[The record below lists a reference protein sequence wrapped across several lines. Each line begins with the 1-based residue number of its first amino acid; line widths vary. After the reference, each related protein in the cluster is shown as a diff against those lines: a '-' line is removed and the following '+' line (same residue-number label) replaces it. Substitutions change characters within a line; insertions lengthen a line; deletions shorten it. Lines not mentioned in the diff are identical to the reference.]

1 VTIIRS
7 IWFWMGVL
15 GVSVVS
21 YGVFDAMNSQ
31 KQVSITT
38 VENENDQ
45 QDKPVEIEE
54 NKSVAESVSSEVA
67 AAASLEENPELAETN
82 LDDDP
87 LIDFVEVF
95 LDTARIDANGL
106 VTIAGRAEKGAVIE
120 VLVGQNLIGTISVG
134 YDGNFASIFE
144 LNPSEEIR
152 VLVLRTKKGEDFVYA
167 DESLVILPSQI
178 TDESGDENLQG
189 SEDVA
194 GVDNSDEVT
203 SIDTPQVEGS
213 TDESGEEN
221 LQGSEDVA
229 SLDNSDEVTSI
240 DTPQVEGSTD
250 ESGEENLQG
259 SKDVASLDNSDEV
272 TSTDTT
278 QVEGA
283 NVSQKQATTKLNDD
297 ESLEAEEGLSTT
309 NEAEG
314 KVSNG
319 QQELVKD
326 LSTTNTDQ
334 IIVEDPKVI
343 EKADLVINST
353 EGSESN
359 SLDKGQDISI
369 ENANVDLNDNT
380 DTNAF
385 QPKVVI
391 ANSDGVKVIQDDKRS
406 DDELA
411 LDSIAYDPLGNVT
424 VGGRSNPSG
433 LVRFYINNEAVSA
446 TKTNEAG
453 YWEADLS
460 DIIPGAYTLRID
472 ELSLKGDVISRLETP
487 FKREDRER
495 LANLIA
501 PSTSPVRI
509 NIVTVQPGNTLW
521 AIARKRYGDGLL
533 YVQVF
538 EANRDKIK
546 NPDLIYPGQLFDLP
560 DIY

>member
-1 VTIIRS
+1 MIILRS

-21 YGVFDAMNSQ
+21 YGVFDAINNQ
-31 KQVSITT
+31 KQVLITT
-38 VENENDQ
+38 VENESDQ
-45 QDKPVEIEE
+45 QDKSVEIKE
-54 NKSVAESVSSEVA
+54 NNSVAESASSEVVA
-67 AAASLEENPELAETN
+67 ATSLEENPELTETN
-82 LDDDP
+82 PEDSP
-87 LIDFVEVF
+87 LIVSVEVF
-95 LDTARIDANGL
+95 LDTARVDPSGF
-106 VTIAGRAEKGAVIE
+106 VTIAGRAEKGALIE
-120 VLVGQNLIGTISVG
+120 VLLGQNLIGTISVG
-134 YDGNFASIFE
+134 NDGNFASIFE
-144 LNPSEEIR
+144 VPPSEEIR

-178 TDESGDENLQG
+178 TDETGDENLQR

-194 GVDNSDEVT
+194 SVDNSDEVT

-213 TDESGEEN
+213 TNESGDEN

-229 SLDNSDEVTSI
+229 SVDNSDEVTSI
-240 DTPQVEGSTD
+240 DTPQVEGS
-250 ESGEENLQG
+250 
-259 SKDVASLDNSDEV
+259 
-272 TSTDTT
+272 
-278 QVEGA
+278 
-283 NVSQKQATTKLNDD
+283 NVIQKQATTELNDD
-297 ESLEAEEGLSTT
+297 ASLETEEKLGTT
-309 NEAEG
+309 NAATG

-326 LSTTNTDQ
+326 LSTTNSDQ
-334 IIVEDPKVI
+334 IIVEDPKMI
-343 EKADLVINST
+343 EKAT
-353 EGSESN
+353 E
-359 SLDKGQDISI
+359 
-369 ENANVDLNDNT
+369 DLNENT
-380 DTNAF
+380 DTKVF
-385 QPKVVI
+385 QPKVII
-391 ANSDGVKVIQDDKRS
+391 ADSDGVKVIQDDKRS
-406 DDELA
+406 DDSLA

-460 DIIPGAYTLRID
+460 DIIPGTYTLRID
-472 ELSLKGDVISRLETP
+472 ELSLKGDVISRLESP
-487 FKREDRER
+487 FKREDREK

-560 DIY
+560 DMH

>member
-1 VTIIRS
+1 MIILRS

-21 YGVFDAMNSQ
+21 YGVFDAINNQ
-31 KQVSITT
+31 KQVLITT
-38 VENENDQ
+38 VENESDQ
-45 QDKPVEIEE
+45 QDKSVEIKE
-54 NKSVAESVSSEVA
+54 NNSVAESASSEVV

-82 LDDDP
+82 PEDGP
-87 LIDFVEVF
+87 LIVSVEVF
-95 LDTARIDANGL
+95 LDTARVDPNGL
-106 VTIAGRAEKGAVIE
+106 VTIAGRAEKGALIE
-120 VLVGQNLIGTISVG
+120 VLLGQNLIGTISVG
-134 YDGNFASIFE
+134 NDGNFASIFE
-144 LNPSEEIR
+144 VPPSEEIR

-194 GVDNSDEVT
+194 SVDNSDEVT

-213 TDESGEEN
+213 
-221 LQGSEDVA
+221 
-229 SLDNSDEVTSI
+229 
-240 DTPQVEGSTD
+240 
-250 ESGEENLQG
+250 
-259 SKDVASLDNSDEV
+259 
-272 TSTDTT
+272 
-278 QVEGA
+278 
-283 NVSQKQATTKLNDD
+283 NVIQKQATTKLNDD
-297 ESLEAEEGLSTT
+297 ASLETEEKLGTT
-309 NEAEG
+309 NAATG

-326 LSTTNTDQ
+326 LSTTNSDQ
-334 IIVEDPKVI
+334 IIVEDPKMI
-343 EKADLVINST
+343 EKAT
-353 EGSESN
+353 E
-359 SLDKGQDISI
+359 
-369 ENANVDLNDNT
+369 DLNENT

-385 QPKVVI
+385 QPKVII
-391 ANSDGVKVIQDDKRS
+391 ADSDGVKVIQDDKRS
-406 DDELA
+406 DDSLA

-460 DIIPGAYTLRID
+460 DIIPGTYTLRID
-472 ELSLKGDVISRLETP
+472 ELSLKGDVISRLESP
-487 FKREDRER
+487 FKREDREK

-560 DIY
+560 DMH

>member
-1 VTIIRS
+1 MIILRS

-21 YGVFDAMNSQ
+21 YGVFDAINNQ
-31 KQVSITT
+31 KQVLITT
-38 VENENDQ
+38 VENESDQ
-45 QDKPVEIEE
+45 QDKSVEIKE
-54 NKSVAESVSSEVA
+54 NNSVAESASSEVVA
-67 AAASLEENPELAETN
+67 ATSLEENPELTETN
-82 LDDDP
+82 PEDSP
-87 LIDFVEVF
+87 LIVSVEVF
-95 LDTARIDANGL
+95 LDTARVDPSGF
-106 VTIAGRAEKGAVIE
+106 VTIAGRAEKGALIE
-120 VLVGQNLIGTISVG
+120 VLLGQNLIGTISVG
-134 YDGNFASIFE
+134 NDGNFASIFE
-144 LNPSEEIR
+144 VPPSEEIR

-178 TDESGDENLQG
+178 TDETGDENLQGSEDVASVDNSDEVNSIDTPQVEGSTNESGDENLQG

-194 GVDNSDEVT
+194 SVDNSDEVT

-213 TDESGEEN
+213 
-221 LQGSEDVA
+221 
-229 SLDNSDEVTSI
+229 
-240 DTPQVEGSTD
+240 
-250 ESGEENLQG
+250 
-259 SKDVASLDNSDEV
+259 
-272 TSTDTT
+272 
-278 QVEGA
+278 
-283 NVSQKQATTKLNDD
+283 NVIQKQATTELNDD
-297 ESLEAEEGLSTT
+297 ASLETEEKLGTT
-309 NEAEG
+309 NAATG

-326 LSTTNTDQ
+326 LSTTNSDQ
-334 IIVEDPKVI
+334 IIVEDPKMI
-343 EKADLVINST
+343 EKAT
-353 EGSESN
+353 E
-359 SLDKGQDISI
+359 
-369 ENANVDLNDNT
+369 DLNENT

-385 QPKVVI
+385 QPKVII
-391 ANSDGVKVIQDDKRS
+391 ADSDGVKVIQDDKRS
-406 DDELA
+406 DDSLA

-460 DIIPGAYTLRID
+460 DIIPGTYTLRID
-472 ELSLKGDVISRLETP
+472 ELSLKGDVISRLESP
-487 FKREDRER
+487 FKREDREK

-560 DIY
+560 DMH

>member
-1 VTIIRS
+1 MIILRS

-21 YGVFDAMNSQ
+21 YGVFDAINNQ
-31 KQVSITT
+31 KQVLITT
-38 VENENDQ
+38 VENESDQ
-45 QDKPVEIEE
+45 QDKSVEIKE
-54 NKSVAESVSSEVA
+54 NNSVAESASSEVV

-82 LDDDP
+82 PEDGP
-87 LIDFVEVF
+87 LIVSVEVF
-95 LDTARIDANGL
+95 LDTARVDPSGF
-106 VTIAGRAEKGAVIE
+106 VTIAGRAEKGALIE
-120 VLVGQNLIGTISVG
+120 VLLGQNLIGTISVG
-134 YDGNFASIFE
+134 NDGNFASIFE
-144 LNPSEEIR
+144 VPPSEEIR

-178 TDESGDENLQG
+178 TDETGDDNLQR

-194 GVDNSDEVT
+194 SVDNSDEVT

-213 TDESGEEN
+213 TNESGDEN

-229 SLDNSDEVTSI
+229 SVDNSDEVTSI
-240 DTPQVEGSTD
+240 DTPQVEGS
-250 ESGEENLQG
+250 
-259 SKDVASLDNSDEV
+259 
-272 TSTDTT
+272 
-278 QVEGA
+278 
-283 NVSQKQATTKLNDD
+283 NVIQKQATTKLNDD
-297 ESLEAEEGLSTT
+297 ASLETEEKLGTT
-309 NEAEG
+309 NAATG

-326 LSTTNTDQ
+326 LSTTNSDQ
-334 IIVEDPKVI
+334 IIVEDPKMI
-343 EKADLVINST
+343 EI
-353 EGSESN
+353 
-359 SLDKGQDISI
+359 
-369 ENANVDLNDNT
+369 ANEDLNENT

-385 QPKVVI
+385 QPKVII
-391 ANSDGVKVIQDDKRS
+391 ADSDGVKVIQDDKRS
-406 DDELA
+406 DDSLA

-460 DIIPGAYTLRID
+460 DIIPGTYTLRID
-472 ELSLKGDVISRLETP
+472 ELSLKGDVISRLESP
-487 FKREDRER
+487 FKREDREK

-560 DIY
+560 DMH

>member
-1 VTIIRS
+1 MIILRS

-21 YGVFDAMNSQ
+21 YGVFDAINNQ
-31 KQVSITT
+31 KQVLITT
-38 VENENDQ
+38 VENESDQ
-45 QDKPVEIEE
+45 QDKSVEIKE
-54 NKSVAESVSSEVA
+54 NNSVAESASSEVV

-82 LDDDP
+82 PEDGP
-87 LIDFVEVF
+87 LIVSVEVF
-95 LDTARIDANGL
+95 LDTARVDPNGL
-106 VTIAGRAEKGAVIE
+106 VTIAGRAEKGALIE
-120 VLVGQNLIGTISVG
+120 VLLGQNLIGTISVG
-134 YDGNFASIFE
+134 NDGNFASIFE
-144 LNPSEEIR
+144 VPPSEEIR

-178 TDESGDENLQG
+178 TDETGDDNLQG

-194 GVDNSDEVT
+194 SVDNSDEVT

-213 TDESGEEN
+213 TNESGDEN

-229 SLDNSDEVTSI
+229 SVDNSDEATSI
-240 DTPQVEGSTD
+240 DTPQVEGS
-250 ESGEENLQG
+250 
-259 SKDVASLDNSDEV
+259 
-272 TSTDTT
+272 
-278 QVEGA
+278 
-283 NVSQKQATTKLNDD
+283 NVIQKQATTKLNDD
-297 ESLEAEEGLSTT
+297 ASLETEEKLGTT
-309 NEAEG
+309 NAATG

-326 LSTTNTDQ
+326 LSTTNSDQ
-334 IIVEDPKVI
+334 IIVEDPKMI
-343 EKADLVINST
+343 EKAT
-353 EGSESN
+353 E
-359 SLDKGQDISI
+359 
-369 ENANVDLNDNT
+369 DLNENT

-385 QPKVVI
+385 QPKVII
-391 ANSDGVKVIQDDKRS
+391 ADSDGVKVIQDDKRS
-406 DDELA
+406 DDSLA

-460 DIIPGAYTLRID
+460 DIIPGTYTLRID
-472 ELSLKGDVISRLETP
+472 ELSLKGDVISRLESP
-487 FKREDRER
+487 FKREDREK

-560 DIY
+560 DMH

>member
-1 VTIIRS
+1 MTIIRS

-21 YGVFDAMNSQ
+21 YGVFDAMNNE
-31 KQVSITT
+31 KQVSTTT
-38 VENENDQ
+38 VEKESDK
-45 QDKPVEIEE
+45 QDNPVQIEDS
-54 NKSVAESVSSEVA
+54 KSVIESVSSEVA
-67 AAASLEENPELAETN
+67 AAASLEESSELAETS
-82 LDDDP
+82 LDDGP
-87 LIDFVEVF
+87 PINFVEVF
-95 LDTARIDANGL
+95 LDTARIDSSGL
-106 VTIAGRAEKGAVIE
+106 VTIAGRAEKGAIIE
-120 VLVGQNLIGTISVG
+120 VLVGQNLLGTISVG

-144 LNPSEEIR
+144 LNPSKEIR

-178 TDESGDENLQG
+178 TDESIN
-189 SEDVA
+189 
-194 GVDNSDEVT
+194 
-203 SIDTPQVEGS
+203 
-213 TDESGEEN
+213 EN

-240 DTPQVEGSTD
+240 DTPQVEGS
-250 ESGEENLQG
+250 
-259 SKDVASLDNSDEV
+259 
-272 TSTDTT
+272 
-278 QVEGA
+278 
-283 NVSQKQATTKLNDD
+283 NVSQKQATIKLNDD
-297 ESLEAEEGLSTT
+297 ASLETEEGLSTT
-309 NEAEG
+309 NEATG

-319 QQELVKD
+319 QKEPVKD
-326 LSTTNTDQ
+326 LTATNSDQ
-334 IIVEDPKVI
+334 ISIEDLKVI
-343 EKADLVINST
+343 EKTDLVIDST
-353 EGSESN
+353 DGSDSN
-359 SLDKGQDISI
+359 SVDKGKDISI
-369 ENANVDLNDNT
+369 ENADEDLNDNT

-391 ANSDGVKVIQDDKRS
+391 ANSDGVKVIQDEKRS

-460 DIIPGAYTLRID
+460 DIIPGTYTLRID
-472 ELSLKGDVISRLETP
+472 ELSLKGDVISRLESP

>member
-1 VTIIRS
+1 MIILRS

-21 YGVFDAMNSQ
+21 YGVFDAINNQ
-31 KQVSITT
+31 KQVLITT
-38 VENENDQ
+38 VENESDQ
-45 QDKPVEIEE
+45 QDKSVEIKE
-54 NKSVAESVSSEVA
+54 NNSVAESASSEVV

-82 LDDDP
+82 PEDGP
-87 LIDFVEVF
+87 LIVSVEVF
-95 LDTARIDANGL
+95 LDTARVDPNGL
-106 VTIAGRAEKGAVIE
+106 VTIAGRAEKGALIE
-120 VLVGQNLIGTISVG
+120 VLLGQNLIGTISVG
-134 YDGNFASIFE
+134 NDGNFASIFE
-144 LNPSEEIR
+144 VPPSEEIR

-178 TDESGDENLQG
+178 TDETGDENLQR

-194 GVDNSDEVT
+194 SVDNSDEVT

-213 TDESGEEN
+213 
-221 LQGSEDVA
+221 
-229 SLDNSDEVTSI
+229 
-240 DTPQVEGSTD
+240 
-250 ESGEENLQG
+250 
-259 SKDVASLDNSDEV
+259 
-272 TSTDTT
+272 
-278 QVEGA
+278 
-283 NVSQKQATTKLNDD
+283 NVIQKQATTKLNDD
-297 ESLEAEEGLSTT
+297 ASLETEEKLGTT
-309 NEAEG
+309 NAATG

-326 LSTTNTDQ
+326 LSTTNSDQ
-334 IIVEDPKVI
+334 IIVEDPKMI
-343 EKADLVINST
+343 EKAT
-353 EGSESN
+353 E
-359 SLDKGQDISI
+359 
-369 ENANVDLNDNT
+369 DLNENT
-380 DTNAF
+380 DANAF
-385 QPKVVI
+385 QPKVII
-391 ANSDGVKVIQDDKRS
+391 ADSDGVKVIQDDKRS

-460 DIIPGAYTLRID
+460 DIIPGTYTLRID
-472 ELSLKGDVISRLETP
+472 ELSLKGDVISRLESP
-487 FKREDRER
+487 FKREDREK

-538 EANRDKIK
+538 DANRDKIK

-560 DIY
+560 DMN

>member
-1 VTIIRS
+1 MTIIRS

-21 YGVFDAMNSQ
+21 YGVFDAMNNE
-31 KQVSITT
+31 KQVSTT
-38 VENENDQ
+38 TIEKESDQ
-45 QDKPVEIEE
+45 QDNPVQIEDT
-54 NKSVAESVSSEVA
+54 KSVTESVSSEVA
-67 AAASLEENPELAETN
+67 AAASLEENSELAETS

-87 LIDFVEVF
+87 PINFVEVF
-95 LDTARIDANGL
+95 LDTARIDSNGL
-106 VTIAGRAEKGAVIE
+106 VTIAGRAEKGAIIE
-120 VLVGQNLIGTISVG
+120 VLVGQNLLGTISVG

-144 LNPSEEIR
+144 LNPSKEIR
-152 VLVLRTKKGEDFVYA
+152 VLVLRTKKGEEFVYA

-194 GVDNSDEVT
+194 SVDNSDEFT

-213 TDESGEEN
+213 
-221 LQGSEDVA
+221 
-229 SLDNSDEVTSI
+229 
-240 DTPQVEGSTD
+240 
-250 ESGEENLQG
+250 
-259 SKDVASLDNSDEV
+259 
-272 TSTDTT
+272 
-278 QVEGA
+278 
-283 NVSQKQATTKLNDD
+283 NVSQKQATIKLNDD
-297 ESLEAEEGLSTT
+297 ASLETEEGLSTT
-309 NEAEG
+309 NEATG

-319 QQELVKD
+319 QKEPVKD
-326 LSTTNTDQ
+326 LTATNSDQ
-334 IIVEDPKVI
+334 ISIEDLKVI
-343 EKADLVINST
+343 EKADLVIDST
-353 EGSESN
+353 EGSDSN
-359 SLDKGQDISI
+359 SVDKGKDISI
-369 ENANVDLNDNT
+369 ENADEDLNDNT

-453 YWEADLS
+453 YWETDLS
-460 DIIPGAYTLRID
+460 DIIPGTYTLRID
-472 ELSLKGDVISRLETP
+472 ELSLKGDVISRLESP

>member
-1 VTIIRS
+1 MIILRS

-21 YGVFDAMNSQ
+21 YGVFDAINNQ
-31 KQVSITT
+31 KQVLITT
-38 VENENDQ
+38 VENESDQ
-45 QDKPVEIEE
+45 QDKSVEIKE
-54 NKSVAESVSSEVA
+54 NNSVAESASSEVV

-82 LDDDP
+82 PEDGP
-87 LIDFVEVF
+87 LIVSVEVF
-95 LDTARIDANGL
+95 LDTARVDPNGL
-106 VTIAGRAEKGAVIE
+106 VTIAGRAEKGALIE
-120 VLVGQNLIGTISVG
+120 VLLGQNLIGTISVG
-134 YDGNFASIFE
+134 NDGNFASIFE
-144 LNPSEEIR
+144 VPPSEEIR

-178 TDESGDENLQG
+178 TDETGDENLQG

-194 GVDNSDEVT
+194 SVDNSDEVT

-213 TDESGEEN
+213 TNESGDEN

-229 SLDNSDEVTSI
+229 SVDNSDEVTSI
-240 DTPQVEGSTD
+240 DTPQVEGS
-250 ESGEENLQG
+250 
-259 SKDVASLDNSDEV
+259 
-272 TSTDTT
+272 
-278 QVEGA
+278 
-283 NVSQKQATTKLNDD
+283 NVIQKQATTKLNDD
-297 ESLEAEEGLSTT
+297 ASLETEEKLGTT
-309 NEAEG
+309 NAATG

-326 LSTTNTDQ
+326 LSTTNSDQ
-334 IIVEDPKVI
+334 IIVEDPKMI
-343 EKADLVINST
+343 EKAT
-353 EGSESN
+353 E
-359 SLDKGQDISI
+359 
-369 ENANVDLNDNT
+369 DLNENT

-385 QPKVVI
+385 QPKVII
-391 ANSDGVKVIQDDKRS
+391 ADSDGVKVIQDDKRS
-406 DDELA
+406 DDDLA

-460 DIIPGAYTLRID
+460 DIIPGTYTLRID
-472 ELSLKGDVISRLETP
+472 ELSLKGDVISRLESP
-487 FKREDRER
+487 FKREDREK

-560 DIY
+560 DMH

>member
-1 VTIIRS
+1 MTIIRS

-21 YGVFDAMNSQ
+21 YGVFDAMNNE
-31 KQVSITT
+31 KQVSTT
-38 VENENDQ
+38 TIEKESDQ
-45 QDKPVEIEE
+45 QDNPVQIEDT
-54 NKSVAESVSSEVA
+54 KSVTESVSSEVA
-67 AAASLEENPELAETN
+67 AAASLEENSELAETI

-87 LIDFVEVF
+87 PINFVGVF
-95 LDTARIDANGL
+95 LDTARIDSNGL
-106 VTIAGRAEKGAVIE
+106 VTIAGRAEKGAIIE
-120 VLVGQNLIGTISVG
+120 VLVGQNLLGTISVG

-144 LNPSEEIR
+144 LNPSKEIR
-152 VLVLRTKKGEDFVYA
+152 VLVLRTKKGEEFVYA

-194 GVDNSDEVT
+194 SVDNSDEFT

-213 TDESGEEN
+213 
-221 LQGSEDVA
+221 
-229 SLDNSDEVTSI
+229 
-240 DTPQVEGSTD
+240 
-250 ESGEENLQG
+250 
-259 SKDVASLDNSDEV
+259 
-272 TSTDTT
+272 
-278 QVEGA
+278 
-283 NVSQKQATTKLNDD
+283 NVSQKQATIKLNDD
-297 ESLEAEEGLSTT
+297 ASLETEEGLSTT
-309 NEAEG
+309 NEATG

-319 QQELVKD
+319 QKEPVKD
-326 LSTTNTDQ
+326 LTATNSDQ
-334 IIVEDPKVI
+334 ISIEDLKVI
-343 EKADLVINST
+343 EKADLVIDST
-353 EGSESN
+353 EGSDSN
-359 SLDKGQDISI
+359 SVDKGKDISI
-369 ENANVDLNDNT
+369 ENADEDLNDNT

-446 TKTNEAG
+446 TETNEAG

-460 DIIPGAYTLRID
+460 DIIPGTYTLRID
-472 ELSLKGDVISRLETP
+472 ELSLKGDVISRLESP

>member
-1 VTIIRS
+1 MTIIRS

-21 YGVFDAMNSQ
+21 YGVFDAMNNE
-31 KQVSITT
+31 KQVSTT
-38 VENENDQ
+38 TIEKESDQ
-45 QDKPVEIEE
+45 QDNPVQIEDT
-54 NKSVAESVSSEVA
+54 KSVTESVSSEVA
-67 AAASLEENPELAETN
+67 AAASLEENSELAETS

-87 LIDFVEVF
+87 PINFVEVF
-95 LDTARIDANGL
+95 LDTARIDSNGL
-106 VTIAGRAEKGAVIE
+106 VTIAGRAEKGAIIE
-120 VLVGQNLIGTISVG
+120 VLVGQNLLGTISVG

-144 LNPSEEIR
+144 LNPSKEIR

-178 TDESGDENLQG
+178 TDESINENLQG

-194 GVDNSDEVT
+194 SVDNSDEFT

-213 TDESGEEN
+213 
-221 LQGSEDVA
+221 
-229 SLDNSDEVTSI
+229 
-240 DTPQVEGSTD
+240 
-250 ESGEENLQG
+250 
-259 SKDVASLDNSDEV
+259 
-272 TSTDTT
+272 
-278 QVEGA
+278 
-283 NVSQKQATTKLNDD
+283 NVSQKQATIKLNDD
-297 ESLEAEEGLSTT
+297 ASLETEEGLSTT
-309 NEAEG
+309 NEATG

-319 QQELVKD
+319 QKEPVKD
-326 LSTTNTDQ
+326 LTATNSDQ
-334 IIVEDPKVI
+334 ISIEDLKVI
-343 EKADLVINST
+343 EKADLVIDST
-353 EGSESN
+353 EGSDSN
-359 SLDKGQDISI
+359 SVDKGKDISI
-369 ENANVDLNDNT
+369 ENADEDLNDNT

-460 DIIPGAYTLRID
+460 DIIPGTYTLRID
-472 ELSLKGDVISRLETP
+472 ELSLKGDVISRLESP

>member
-1 VTIIRS
+1 MTIIRS

-21 YGVFDAMNSQ
+21 YGVFDAMNNE
-31 KQVSITT
+31 KQVSTT
-38 VENENDQ
+38 TMEKESDK
-45 QDKPVEIEE
+45 QDNPVQIEDT
-54 NKSVAESVSSEVA
+54 KSVTESVSSEVA
-67 AAASLEENPELAETN
+67 AAASLEENSELAETS

-87 LIDFVEVF
+87 PINFVEVF
-95 LDTARIDANGL
+95 LDTARIDSNGL
-106 VTIAGRAEKGAVIE
+106 VTIAGRAEKGAIIE
-120 VLVGQNLIGTISVG
+120 VLVGQNLLGTISVG

-144 LNPSEEIR
+144 LNPSKEIR
-152 VLVLRTKKGEDFVYA
+152 VLVLRTKKGEEFVYA

-194 GVDNSDEVT
+194 SVDNSDEVT

-213 TDESGEEN
+213 
-221 LQGSEDVA
+221 
-229 SLDNSDEVTSI
+229 
-240 DTPQVEGSTD
+240 
-250 ESGEENLQG
+250 
-259 SKDVASLDNSDEV
+259 
-272 TSTDTT
+272 
-278 QVEGA
+278 
-283 NVSQKQATTKLNDD
+283 NVSQKQATIKLNDD
-297 ESLEAEEGLSTT
+297 ASLETEEGLSTT
-309 NEAEG
+309 NEATG

-319 QQELVKD
+319 QKEPVKD
-326 LSTTNTDQ
+326 LTATNSDQ
-334 IIVEDPKVI
+334 ISIEDLKVI
-343 EKADLVINST
+343 EKADLVIDST
-353 EGSESN
+353 DGSDSN
-359 SLDKGQDISI
+359 SVDKGKDISI
-369 ENANVDLNDNT
+369 ENADEDLNDNT

-391 ANSDGVKVIQDDKRS
+391 ANSDGVKVIQDDKKS

-460 DIIPGAYTLRID
+460 DIIPGTYTLRID
-472 ELSLKGDVISRLETP
+472 ELSLKGDVISRLESP

>member
-1 VTIIRS
+1 MTIIRS

-21 YGVFDAMNSQ
+21 YGVFDAMNNE
-31 KQVSITT
+31 KQVSTT
-38 VENENDQ
+38 TIEKESDQ
-45 QDKPVEIEE
+45 QDNPVQIEDT
-54 NKSVAESVSSEVA
+54 KSVTESVSSEVA
-67 AAASLEENPELAETN
+67 AAASLEENSELAETS

-87 LIDFVEVF
+87 PINFVEVF
-95 LDTARIDANGL
+95 LDTARIDSNGL
-106 VTIAGRAEKGAVIE
+106 VTIAGRAEKGAIIE
-120 VLVGQNLIGTISVG
+120 VLVGQNLLGTISVG

-144 LNPSEEIR
+144 LNPSKEIR
-152 VLVLRTKKGEDFVYA
+152 VLVLRTKKGEEFVYA

-194 GVDNSDEVT
+194 SVDNSDEFT

-213 TDESGEEN
+213 
-221 LQGSEDVA
+221 
-229 SLDNSDEVTSI
+229 
-240 DTPQVEGSTD
+240 
-250 ESGEENLQG
+250 
-259 SKDVASLDNSDEV
+259 
-272 TSTDTT
+272 
-278 QVEGA
+278 
-283 NVSQKQATTKLNDD
+283 NVSQKQATIKLNDD
-297 ESLEAEEGLSTT
+297 ASLETEEGLSTT
-309 NEAEG
+309 NEATG

-319 QQELVKD
+319 QKEPVKD
-326 LSTTNTDQ
+326 LTVTNSDQ
-334 IIVEDPKVI
+334 IIIEDLKVI
-343 EKADLVINST
+343 EKADLVIDST
-353 EGSESN
+353 EGSDSN
-359 SLDKGQDISI
+359 SVDKGKDISI
-369 ENANVDLNDNT
+369 ENADEDLNDNT

-411 LDSIAYDPLGNVT
+411 LDSIAYDPVGNVT

-460 DIIPGAYTLRID
+460 DIIPGTYTLRID
-472 ELSLKGDVISRLETP
+472 ELSLKGDVISRLESP

-560 DIY
+560 DMN

>member
-1 VTIIRS
+1 MTIIRS

-21 YGVFDAMNSQ
+21 YGVFDAMNNE
-31 KQVSITT
+31 KQVSTT
-38 VENENDQ
+38 TIEKESDQ
-45 QDKPVEIEE
+45 QDNPVQIEDT
-54 NKSVAESVSSEVA
+54 KSVTESVSSEVA
-67 AAASLEENPELAETN
+67 AAASLEENSELAETI

-87 LIDFVEVF
+87 PINFVGVF
-95 LDTARIDANGL
+95 LDTARIDSNGL
-106 VTIAGRAEKGAVIE
+106 VTIAGRAEKGAIIE
-120 VLVGQNLIGTISVG
+120 VLVGQNLLGTISVG

-144 LNPSEEIR
+144 LNPSKEIR
-152 VLVLRTKKGEDFVYA
+152 VLVLRTKKGEEFVYA

-194 GVDNSDEVT
+194 SVDNSDEFT

-213 TDESGEEN
+213 
-221 LQGSEDVA
+221 
-229 SLDNSDEVTSI
+229 
-240 DTPQVEGSTD
+240 
-250 ESGEENLQG
+250 
-259 SKDVASLDNSDEV
+259 
-272 TSTDTT
+272 
-278 QVEGA
+278 
-283 NVSQKQATTKLNDD
+283 NVSQKQATIKLNDD
-297 ESLEAEEGLSTT
+297 ASLETEEGLSTT
-309 NEAEG
+309 NEATG

-319 QQELVKD
+319 QKEPVKD
-326 LSTTNTDQ
+326 LTATNSDQ
-334 IIVEDPKVI
+334 ISIEDLKVI
-343 EKADLVINST
+343 EKADLVIDST
-353 EGSESN
+353 DGSDSN
-359 SLDKGQDISI
+359 SVDKGKDISI
-369 ENANVDLNDNT
+369 ENADEDLNDNT

-411 LDSIAYDPLGNVT
+411 LDSIAYDPVGNVT

-460 DIIPGAYTLRID
+460 DIIPGTYTLRID
-472 ELSLKGDVISRLETP
+472 ELSLKGDVISRLESP

>member
-1 VTIIRS
+1 MTIIRS

-21 YGVFDAMNSQ
+21 YGVFDAMNNE
-31 KQVSITT
+31 KQVSTTT
-38 VENENDQ
+38 VEKES
-45 QDKPVEIEE
+45 DKQNNPVLIEDS
-54 NKSVAESVSSEVA
+54 KSVIESVSSEVA
-67 AAASLEENPELAETN
+67 AAASLEENSELAETS

-87 LIDFVEVF
+87 PINFVEVF
-95 LDTARIDANGL
+95 LDTARIDSNGL
-106 VTIAGRAEKGAVIE
+106 VTIAGRAEKGAIIE
-120 VLVGQNLIGTISVG
+120 VLVGQNLLGTISVG

-144 LNPSEEIR
+144 LNPSKEIR

-178 TDESGDENLQG
+178 TDESINENLQG

-194 GVDNSDEVT
+194 NLDNSDEVT
-203 SIDTPQVEGS
+203 PIDT
-213 TDESGEEN
+213 

-229 SLDNSDEVTSI
+229 SLDNSDEVNSI
-240 DTPQVEGSTD
+240 DTLEVEGS
-250 ESGEENLQG
+250 
-259 SKDVASLDNSDEV
+259 
-272 TSTDTT
+272 
-278 QVEGA
+278 
-283 NVSQKQATTKLNDD
+283 NVSQKQATITLNDD
-297 ESLEAEEGLSTT
+297 ASLETEAGLSTT
-309 NEAEG
+309 SEATG

-319 QQELVKD
+319 QKEPIKD
-326 LSTTNTDQ
+326 VTATNSDQ
-334 IIVEDPKVI
+334 ISIEDIKVI
-343 EKADLVINST
+343 DKADLVTDST
-353 EGSESN
+353 EGSDSN
-359 SLDKGQDISI
+359 SVDKGKDISI
-369 ENANVDLNDNT
+369 ENADEDLNDNT

-391 ANSDGVKVIQDDKRS
+391 ANSDGVKVIQDEKRS

-460 DIIPGAYTLRID
+460 DIIPGTYTLRID
-472 ELSLKGDVISRLETP
+472 ELSLKGDVISRLESP

>member
-1 VTIIRS
+1 MIILRS

-21 YGVFDAMNSQ
+21 YGVFDAINNQ
-31 KQVSITT
+31 KQVLITT
-38 VENENDQ
+38 VENESDQ
-45 QDKPVEIEE
+45 QDKSVEIKE
-54 NKSVAESVSSEVA
+54 NNSVAESASSEVVA
-67 AAASLEENPELAETN
+67 ATSLEENPELTEIN
-82 LDDDP
+82 PEDSP
-87 LIDFVEVF
+87 LIVPVEVF
-95 LDTARIDANGL
+95 LDTARVDPSGF
-106 VTIAGRAEKGAVIE
+106 VTIAGRAEKGALIE
-120 VLVGQNLIGTISVG
+120 VLLGQNLIGTISVG
-134 YDGNFASIFE
+134 NDGNFASIFE
-144 LNPSEEIR
+144 VPPSEEIR

-178 TDESGDENLQG
+178 TDETGDDNLQR

-194 GVDNSDEVT
+194 SVDNSDEVT

-213 TDESGEEN
+213 
-221 LQGSEDVA
+221 
-229 SLDNSDEVTSI
+229 
-240 DTPQVEGSTD
+240 
-250 ESGEENLQG
+250 
-259 SKDVASLDNSDEV
+259 
-272 TSTDTT
+272 
-278 QVEGA
+278 
-283 NVSQKQATTKLNDD
+283 NVIQKQATTKLNDD
-297 ESLEAEEGLSTT
+297 ASLETEEKLGTT
-309 NEAEG
+309 NAATG

-326 LSTTNTDQ
+326 LSTTNSDQ
-334 IIVEDPKVI
+334 IIVEDPKMI
-343 EKADLVINST
+343 EKAT
-353 EGSESN
+353 E
-359 SLDKGQDISI
+359 
-369 ENANVDLNDNT
+369 DLNENT

-385 QPKVVI
+385 QPKVII
-391 ANSDGVKVIQDDKRS
+391 ADSDGVKVIQDDKRS
-406 DDELA
+406 DDSLA

-460 DIIPGAYTLRID
+460 DIIPGTYTLRID
-472 ELSLKGDVISRLETP
+472 ELSLKGDVISRLESP
-487 FKREDRER
+487 FKREDREK

-560 DIY
+560 DMH

>member
-1 VTIIRS
+1 MIILRS

-21 YGVFDAMNSQ
+21 YGVFDAINNQ
-31 KQVSITT
+31 KQVLITT
-38 VENENDQ
+38 VENESDQ
-45 QDKPVEIEE
+45 QDKSVEIKE
-54 NKSVAESVSSEVA
+54 NNSVAESASSEVV

-82 LDDDP
+82 PEDGP
-87 LIDFVEVF
+87 LIVSVEVF
-95 LDTARIDANGL
+95 LDTARVDPNGL
-106 VTIAGRAEKGAVIE
+106 VTIAGRAEKGALIE
-120 VLVGQNLIGTISVG
+120 VLLGQNLIGTISVG
-134 YDGNFASIFE
+134 NDGNFASIFE
-144 LNPSEEIR
+144 VPPSEEIR

-178 TDESGDENLQG
+178 TDETGDENLQR

-194 GVDNSDEVT
+194 SVDNSDEVT

-213 TDESGEEN
+213 
-221 LQGSEDVA
+221 
-229 SLDNSDEVTSI
+229 
-240 DTPQVEGSTD
+240 
-250 ESGEENLQG
+250 
-259 SKDVASLDNSDEV
+259 
-272 TSTDTT
+272 
-278 QVEGA
+278 
-283 NVSQKQATTKLNDD
+283 NVIQKQATTKLNDD
-297 ESLEAEEGLSTT
+297 ASLETEEKLGTT
-309 NEAEG
+309 NAATG

-326 LSTTNTDQ
+326 LSTTNSDQ
-334 IIVEDPKVI
+334 IIVEDPKMI
-343 EKADLVINST
+343 EKAN
-353 EGSESN
+353 E
-359 SLDKGQDISI
+359 
-369 ENANVDLNDNT
+369 DLNENT

-385 QPKVVI
+385 QPKVII
-391 ANSDGVKVIQDDKRS
+391 ADSDGVKVIQDDKRS

-460 DIIPGAYTLRID
+460 DIIPGTYTLRID
-472 ELSLKGDVISRLETP
+472 ELSLKGDVISRLESP
-487 FKREDRER
+487 FKREDREK

-538 EANRDKIK
+538 EANSDKIK

-560 DIY
+560 DMN

>member
-1 VTIIRS
+1 MIILRS

-21 YGVFDAMNSQ
+21 YGVFDAINNQ
-31 KQVSITT
+31 KQVLITT
-38 VENENDQ
+38 VENESDQ
-45 QDKPVEIEE
+45 QDKSVEIKE
-54 NKSVAESVSSEVA
+54 NNSVAESASSEVVA
-67 AAASLEENPELAETN
+67 ATSLEENPELTEIN
-82 LDDDP
+82 PEDSP
-87 LIDFVEVF
+87 LIVSVEVF
-95 LDTARIDANGL
+95 LDTARVDPSGF
-106 VTIAGRAEKGAVIE
+106 VTIAGRAEKGALIE
-120 VLVGQNLIGTISVG
+120 VLLGQNLIGTISVG
-134 YDGNFASIFE
+134 NDGNFASIFE
-144 LNPSEEIR
+144 VPPSEEIR

-178 TDESGDENLQG
+178 TDETGDENLQRSEDVASVDNSDEVNSIDTPQVEGSTNESGDENLQG

-194 GVDNSDEVT
+194 SVDNSDEFT

-213 TDESGEEN
+213 
-221 LQGSEDVA
+221 
-229 SLDNSDEVTSI
+229 
-240 DTPQVEGSTD
+240 
-250 ESGEENLQG
+250 
-259 SKDVASLDNSDEV
+259 
-272 TSTDTT
+272 
-278 QVEGA
+278 
-283 NVSQKQATTKLNDD
+283 NVSQKQATIKLNDD
-297 ESLEAEEGLSTT
+297 ASLETEEKLGTT
-309 NEAEG
+309 NAATG

-326 LSTTNTDQ
+326 LSTTNSDQ
-334 IIVEDPKVI
+334 IIVEDPKMI
-343 EKADLVINST
+343 EKAT
-353 EGSESN
+353 E
-359 SLDKGQDISI
+359 
-369 ENANVDLNDNT
+369 DLNENT
-380 DTNAF
+380 DTKVF
-385 QPKVVI
+385 QPKVII
-391 ANSDGVKVIQDDKRS
+391 ADSDGVKVIQDDKRS
-406 DDELA
+406 DDSLA

-460 DIIPGAYTLRID
+460 DIIPGTYTLRID
-472 ELSLKGDVISRLETP
+472 ELSLKGDVISRLESP
-487 FKREDRER
+487 FKREDREK

-560 DIY
+560 DMH

>member
-1 VTIIRS
+1 MIILRS

-21 YGVFDAMNSQ
+21 YGVFDAINNQ
-31 KQVSITT
+31 KQVLITT
-38 VENENDQ
+38 VENESDQ
-45 QDKPVEIEE
+45 QDKSVEIKE
-54 NKSVAESVSSEVA
+54 NNSVAESASSEVV

-82 LDDDP
+82 PEDGP
-87 LIDFVEVF
+87 LIVSVEVF
-95 LDTARIDANGL
+95 LDTARVDPNGL
-106 VTIAGRAEKGAVIE
+106 VTIAGRAEKGALIE
-120 VLVGQNLIGTISVG
+120 VLLGQNLIGTISVG
-134 YDGNFASIFE
+134 NDGNFASIFE
-144 LNPSEEIR
+144 VPPSEEIR
-152 VLVLRTKKGEDFVYA
+152 VLVLRTKKGKDFVYA

-178 TDESGDENLQG
+178 TDETGDENLQR

-194 GVDNSDEVT
+194 SVDNSDEVA

-213 TDESGEEN
+213 
-221 LQGSEDVA
+221 
-229 SLDNSDEVTSI
+229 
-240 DTPQVEGSTD
+240 
-250 ESGEENLQG
+250 
-259 SKDVASLDNSDEV
+259 
-272 TSTDTT
+272 
-278 QVEGA
+278 
-283 NVSQKQATTKLNDD
+283 NVIQKQATTKLNDD
-297 ESLEAEEGLSTT
+297 ASLETEEKLGTT
-309 NEAEG
+309 NAATG
-314 KVSNG
+314 IVSNG

-326 LSTTNTDQ
+326 LSTTNSDQ
-334 IIVEDPKVI
+334 IIVEDPKMI
-343 EKADLVINST
+343 EI
-353 EGSESN
+353 
-359 SLDKGQDISI
+359 
-369 ENANVDLNDNT
+369 ANEDLNENT

-385 QPKVVI
+385 QPKVII
-391 ANSDGVKVIQDDKRS
+391 ADSDGVKVIQDDKRS

-460 DIIPGAYTLRID
+460 DIIPGTYTLRID
-472 ELSLKGDVISRLETP
+472 ELSLKGDVISRLESP
-487 FKREDRER
+487 FKREDREK

-538 EANRDKIK
+538 EANSDKIK

-560 DIY
+560 DMN

>member
-1 VTIIRS
+1 MIILRS

-21 YGVFDAMNSQ
+21 YGVFDAINNQ
-31 KQVSITT
+31 KQVLITT
-38 VENENDQ
+38 VENESDQ
-45 QDKPVEIEE
+45 QDKSVEIKE
-54 NKSVAESVSSEVA
+54 NNSVAESASSEVV
-67 AAASLEENPELAETN
+67 AAASLEENPELTETN
-82 LDDDP
+82 PEDSP
-87 LIDFVEVF
+87 LIVSVEVF
-95 LDTARIDANGL
+95 LDTARVDPSGF
-106 VTIAGRAEKGAVIE
+106 VTIAGRAEKGALIE
-120 VLVGQNLIGTISVG
+120 VLLGQNLIGTISVG
-134 YDGNFASIFE
+134 NDGNFASIFE
-144 LNPSEEIR
+144 VPPSEEIR

-194 GVDNSDEVT
+194 SVDNSDEVT

-213 TDESGEEN
+213 TNESGDEN

-229 SLDNSDEVTSI
+229 SVDNSDEVTSI
-240 DTPQVEGSTD
+240 DTPQVEGS
-250 ESGEENLQG
+250 
-259 SKDVASLDNSDEV
+259 
-272 TSTDTT
+272 
-278 QVEGA
+278 
-283 NVSQKQATTKLNDD
+283 NVIQKQATTKLNDD
-297 ESLEAEEGLSTT
+297 ASLETEEKLGTT
-309 NEAEG
+309 NAATG

-326 LSTTNTDQ
+326 LSTTNSDQ
-334 IIVEDPKVI
+334 IIVEDPKMI
-343 EKADLVINST
+343 EKAT
-353 EGSESN
+353 E
-359 SLDKGQDISI
+359 
-369 ENANVDLNDNT
+369 DLNENT

-385 QPKVVI
+385 QPKVII
-391 ANSDGVKVIQDDKRS
+391 ADSDGVKVIQDDKRS

-460 DIIPGAYTLRID
+460 DIIPGTYTLRID
-472 ELSLKGDVISRLETP
+472 ELSLKGDVISRLESP
-487 FKREDRER
+487 FKREDREK

-560 DIY
+560 DMH

>member
-1 VTIIRS
+1 MIILRS

-21 YGVFDAMNSQ
+21 YGVFDAINNQ
-31 KQVSITT
+31 KQVLITT
-38 VENENDQ
+38 VENESDQ
-45 QDKPVEIEE
+45 QDKSVEIKE
-54 NKSVAESVSSEVA
+54 NNSVAESASSEVV

-82 LDDDP
+82 PEDGP
-87 LIDFVEVF
+87 LIVSVEVF
-95 LDTARIDANGL
+95 LDTARVDPNGL
-106 VTIAGRAEKGAVIE
+106 VTIAGRAEKGALIE
-120 VLVGQNLIGTISVG
+120 VLLGQNLIGTISVG
-134 YDGNFASIFE
+134 NDGNFASIFE
-144 LNPSEEIR
+144 VPPSEEIR

-178 TDESGDENLQG
+178 TDETGDENLQRSEDVASVDNSDEVNSIDTPQVEGSTNESGDENLQG

-194 GVDNSDEVT
+194 SVDNSDEVT

-213 TDESGEEN
+213 
-221 LQGSEDVA
+221 
-229 SLDNSDEVTSI
+229 
-240 DTPQVEGSTD
+240 
-250 ESGEENLQG
+250 
-259 SKDVASLDNSDEV
+259 
-272 TSTDTT
+272 
-278 QVEGA
+278 
-283 NVSQKQATTKLNDD
+283 NVIQKQATTKLNDD
-297 ESLEAEEGLSTT
+297 ASLETEEKLGTT
-309 NEAEG
+309 NAATG

-326 LSTTNTDQ
+326 LSTTNSDQ
-334 IIVEDPKVI
+334 IIVEDPKMI
-343 EKADLVINST
+343 EKAT
-353 EGSESN
+353 E
-359 SLDKGQDISI
+359 
-369 ENANVDLNDNT
+369 DLNENT
-380 DTNAF
+380 DTKVF
-385 QPKVVI
+385 QPKVII
-391 ANSDGVKVIQDDKRS
+391 ADSDGVKVIQDDKRS
-406 DDELA
+406 DDSLA

-460 DIIPGAYTLRID
+460 DIIPGTYTLRID
-472 ELSLKGDVISRLETP
+472 ELSLKGDVISRLESP
-487 FKREDRER
+487 FKREDREK

-560 DIY
+560 DMN